1 MNVAVAQTWK
11 TIQQLT
17 DGFFASGPRFLLA
30 IVIVGLFYFAGRG
43 VRSLVRRHAQRRQQP
58 GTLEIALG
66 RLAQTAMVVLGV
78 LVAVAAAFPTFTP
91 GNLVSALGIGGVAI
105 GFAFKDIFQN
115 FLAGILILIT
125 KPFRVGDQII
135 FETYE
140 GTVEDIQTRATYI
153 KTYDGRRVVLPNS
166 DLYTNPVMV
175 NTAFLQRR
183 VQYDIGI
190 GYGDDIEQAKQIIL
204 NVLQDTEG
212 VDPDP
217 KADVIVVNLAE
228 SSVNLRARWWSNSRI
243 VDVLLGQDK
252 VLAEVKKQLQAN
264 GIDMPYPTRQILLHD
279 QSEQTDG
286 DRRKQ
291 REGWPAGNKEVPG
304 PRSIAGAVAAASAA
318 APASNPEPADAH
330 KQ

>member
-1 MNVAVAQTWK
+1 MNVAVTQAWT
-11 TIQQLT
+11 TIQQLI
-17 DGFFASGPRFLLA
+17 DGFFASAPRFLLA
-30 IVIVGLFYFAGRG
+30 IIIVALFYFAGKG
-43 VRSLVRRHAQRRQQP
+43 VRSLVRHHVERRQEP

-66 RLAQTAMVVLGV
+66 RLAQTAMVVLGI
-78 LVAVAAAFPTFTP
+78 LIAVTAAFPTFTP
-91 GNLVSALGIGGVAI
+91 ANLVSALGIGGVAI

-135 FETYE
+135 FNTYE
-140 GTVEDIQTRATYI
+140 GVVEQIQTRATYI
-153 KTYDGRRVVLPNS
+153 KTYDGRRIVLPNS
-166 DLYTNPVMV
+166 DLYTNPVTV
-175 NTAFLQRR
+175 NTAFAQRR

-204 NVLQDTEG
+204 KVLHDAEG

-217 KADVIVVNLAE
+217 KADVIVVNLAG

-252 VLAEVKKQLQAN
+252 VLTEVKNQLQAN
-264 GIDMPYPTRQILLHD
+264 GIDLPYPTRQILFHD

-291 REGWPAGNKEVPG
+291 REGWPAGNKDVPVS
-304 PRSIAGAVAAASAA
+304 RSIAGAVAAAS
-318 APASNPEPADAH
+318 PASPAEPDDAH